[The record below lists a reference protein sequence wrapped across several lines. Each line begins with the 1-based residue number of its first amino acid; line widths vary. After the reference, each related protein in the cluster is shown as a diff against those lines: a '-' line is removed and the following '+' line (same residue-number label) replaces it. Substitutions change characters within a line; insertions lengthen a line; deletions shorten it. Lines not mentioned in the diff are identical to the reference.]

1 MYAIIVMMH
10 ISVVL
15 LGFGKVPL
23 ICAVLV
29 NNKSCV
35 MTLRRYKKADDR
47 SALNDAMVLLLP
59 LIYQMC
65 NQLLTDQS
73 EMSVTIQKQILK
85 IFFAL
90 IQVGQTAVVIVV
102 IIIIIMAISIITCY
116 VVISICYTQWR
127 RNTTHNHRSIK
138 RKTKS
143 ILVNRV
149 VSSEISLRKF
159 PEIYSNLSGN
169 FLNIFFHLIIF
180 LIITIEKI
188 TK

>member
-90 IQVGQTAVVIVV
+90 IQVGQTAVVIIIV

-149 VSSEISLRKF
+149 VSSAISGNFPRKISLGKF

-169 FLNIFFHLIIF
+169 LLSNFII
-180 LIITIEKI
+180 IC
-188 TK
+188 